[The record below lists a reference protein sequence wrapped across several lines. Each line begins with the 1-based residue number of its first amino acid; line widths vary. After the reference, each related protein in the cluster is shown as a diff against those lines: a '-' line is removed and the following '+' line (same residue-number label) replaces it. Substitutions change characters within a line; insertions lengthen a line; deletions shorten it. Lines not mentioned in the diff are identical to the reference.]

1 MPSRGFAVNITAFFI
16 TVGLFCAAWYVV
28 TCILINKTLRDRGMN
43 PSFLF
48 LRVMILKYL
57 GQYKEITR
65 KETGRTGPLYYHYL
79 ISINAALVAF
89 VLLALTSASR

>member
-1 MPSRGFAVNITAFFI
+1 MNITALLI
-16 TVGLFCAAWYVV
+16 TLGLFCVAWYVV
-28 TCILINKTLRDRGMN
+28 TCILIYKTLRDRGMN

-65 KETGRTGPLYYHYL
+65 KETGRTGPLYYHY
-79 ISINAALVAF
+79 IVSINAALVAF
-89 VLLALTSASR
+89 VLVALTSAFR